1 MQGTH
6 GERPEIKTISVK
18 REKRSDSGQQA
29 REMKKR
35 KIDWTEIEA
44 IAAWIGLG
52 FMMGLLYQQ
61 YSASGR
67 WGGYDG

>member
-29 REMKKR
+29 RETKRR

-52 FMMGLLYQQ
+52 FMLGIIAATIYCLWAMGVI
-61 YSASGR
+61 
-67 WGGYDG
+67 